1 MTDETVDKLVALKD
15 RRANYTTFL
24 QNLGWQIERK
34 KNADANIRKNVEEG
48 WGGYTGECFLKFF
61 ASIGLIKDRH
71 TDKDMVRVA
80 PHYEGCPGSYLEA
93 DEDLL
98 VLIQEW
104 VEKRLKEIEA
114 EMDQIAKDE
123 VAANAKEED
132 SNG

>member
-1 MTDETVDKLVALKD
+1 MTDETVDKLVAFKD
-15 RRANYTTFL
+15 KRANYTTFL

-34 KNADANIRKNVEEG
+34 KITDANIRKSAEEG

-71 TDKDMVRVA
+71 TDKDMVRVT

-98 VLIQEW
+98 ILIQEW
-104 VEKRLKEIEA
+104 VQKKLTEIEA
-114 EMDQIAKDE
+114 EMDQVAKGEAVAKDAE
-123 VAANAKEED
+123 SD